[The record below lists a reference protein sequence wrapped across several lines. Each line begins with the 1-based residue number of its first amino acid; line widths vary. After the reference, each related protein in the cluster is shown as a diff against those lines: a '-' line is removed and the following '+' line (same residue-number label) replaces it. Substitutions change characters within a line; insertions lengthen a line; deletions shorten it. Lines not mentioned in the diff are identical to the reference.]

1 MTPPSWL
8 FRLSWRAL
16 GITHRQRVV
25 DGVLRAASR
34 KHPEWSSVDCE
45 RETLRVLRSFGVDL
59 TDVRVAFTSPQSP
72 APRNPYPG

>member
-16 GITHRQRVV
+16 GTTHRQRVV

-45 RETLRVLRSFGVDL
+45 REVLRVLSGFGVDL
-59 TDVRVAFTSPQSP
+59 TDVRVAPQP
-72 APRNPYPG
+72 PGPRNPYLG